1 MILPLVSLT
10 FKNSERVGLAGTREM
25 VAGCD
30 SRLTQF
36 RATFSPRVYKNSM
49 DRARKAEPRANKIL
63 YDAELRFRKECHDR
77 KIRSVKASVDNK
89 APSYFGV
96 VRLSVFR
103 AISALHTFPH
113 PAAAIFAISL
123 GPTKS

>member
-10 FKNSERVGLAGTREM
+10 FKNAERERVAGTREM
-25 VAGCD
+25 SPAD
-30 SRLTQF
+30 SVPTRNF
-36 RATFSPRVYKNSM
+36 RATFSSRLNNSM

>member
-10 FKNSERVGLAGTREM
+10 FKNAERVAGTREM
-25 VAGCD
+25 SPAD
-30 SRLTQF
+30 SVQSHVPRVV
-36 RATFSPRVYKNSM
+36 SPRVYKNSM

-103 AISALHTFPH
+103 AISALHNFPH